1 MSERDIANQ
10 AKAKLKSSVIANIVR
25 TFPSSSGEMKNN
37 TDVKASFNK
46 GQLVRLGI
54 SGPKHLYVQNYGFEG
69 VKSNGINQRLKA
81 TNVVNN
87 AIEESGIVDFLS
99 EALSEFRAEQIVA
112 LIRG

>member
-87 AIEESGIVDFLS
+87 AIEESGVVDFLS